1 MKEAVRWASG
11 SIGNVL
17 FMCDSYKGVNFVLIP
32 HEVHF
37 LCVHLFCMGVTFHN
51 NKILEFFC

>member
-1 MKEAVRWASG
+1 MRWASG

-37 LCVHLFCMGVTFHN
+37 FCAPFLYGCY
-51 NKILEFFC
+51 ISQ